1 MCTCGCVW
9 TTGPTAPPWL
19 TKVWGVLGPFP
30 LVCQV
35 GPWSGRSGWEFSP
48 AQRVTL
54 SLCRRWPLRQTA
66 RLPHVPKATHGL
78 LSAEAP
84 KAGEAGAQVFPVA
97 LRLIQWLTPECPG
110 ALSRRPTASW
120 LVCRGMVISHV
131 KPRLAVNGSGPTAQ
145 VSLHFL
151 KPK

>member
-9 TTGPTAPPWL
+9 TTGPTQLLPGSPRYGECW
-19 TKVWGVLGPFP
+19 VLS

-48 AQRVTL
+48 FRGVTL
-54 SLCRRWPLRQTA
+54 SFCRRRPLRQTA

-84 KAGEAGAQVFPVA
+84 KAGKLEPRCLPVA
-97 LRLIQWLTPECPG
+97 LPLIQWLTPECPG
-110 ALSRRPTASW
+110 ALSRRPAAS
-120 LVCRGMVISHV
+120 LAGLQGMVISHV
-131 KPRLAVNGSGPTAQ
+131 KP
-145 VSLHFL
+145 SLL
-151 KPK
+151 